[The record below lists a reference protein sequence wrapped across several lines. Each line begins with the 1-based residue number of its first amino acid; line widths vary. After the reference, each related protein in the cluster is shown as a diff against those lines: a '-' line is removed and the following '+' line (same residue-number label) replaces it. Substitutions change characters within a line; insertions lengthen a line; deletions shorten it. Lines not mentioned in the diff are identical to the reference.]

1 LAPAGVPCVAI
12 GGVTIERIAEL
23 CAAGARGVAVIG
35 AVFGA
40 TDVERAARRLRDALD
55 AALGRSLP

>member
-1 LAPAGVPCVAI
+1 VDRVAE
-12 GGVTIERIAEL
+12 V

-40 TDVERAARRLRDALD
+40 TDVERAARRLRDAVD
-55 AALGRSLP
+55 AALGR